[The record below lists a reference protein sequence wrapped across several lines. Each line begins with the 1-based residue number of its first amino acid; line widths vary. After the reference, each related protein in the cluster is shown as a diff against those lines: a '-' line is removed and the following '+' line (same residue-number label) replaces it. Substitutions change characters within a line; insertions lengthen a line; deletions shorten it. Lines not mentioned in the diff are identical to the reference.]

1 MTQRIALTLLCLLAL
16 TACGGESDT
25 PKGRWEGFSESP
37 AWQIAVR
44 LELKKDGEMRASALS
59 ALVDGADL
67 PRRHQLEQ
75 ELKQGIKDQWSAVP
89 KTDIDFNGNTITR
102 KGGYAPIFVYEPG
115 ARAMVF
121 HFYAGGKLT
130 EKVTLRPVETFAR

>member
-1 MTQRIALTLLCLLAL
+1 MTQRFALLMLAAVAFS
-16 TACGGESDT
+16 ACGERST
-25 PKGRWEGFSESP
+25 LTGRWEGFSESH

-67 PRRHQLEQ
+67 PRRHQLEA
-75 ELKQGIKDQWSAVP
+75 ELRQGIKDQWSAVP
-89 KTDIDFNGNTITR
+89 KTDIDFNANTITR
-102 KGGYAPIFVYEPG
+102 KGGFAPLFIYEP
-115 ARAMVF
+115 RTQTMVF

-130 EKVTLRPVETFAR
+130 EKVTLKPVQNFAR